1 VIASGCTS
9 VSGGNSKVKGS
20 RKSQSEGAAEP
31 RNSVSVPGTHSDSS
45 IVLVGVVGI
54 EGDGIDEIA
63 C

>member
-1 VIASGCTS
+1 